1 MQALK
6 TQLEHWRVLDAVITY
21 DGVSQAAKA
30 LHRTQSAVSYSLKQL
45 EEQAGVQILELVGR
59 KLQLTPSGAQ
69 LLQEARQIL
78 QRMYLLD
85 EQTTLLSQGIE
96 STVVIAIEQIAP
108 MEPILAA
115 IEVVQ
120 AEYPHINLHWH
131 EVILSEVDTA
141 FHRYNAD
148 LIIAGHVPLNHTG
161 KEWLKVNL
169 IGVVSPGHP
178 LAKQRKTELSDLA
191 NHTQVVVR
199 DKGKGD
205 KDTGWLASPKRY
217 TVDNIRTAQQIVQS
231 GIAYAW
237 LPDHSIQAPI
247 DRGQLCK
254 LSLSEGDM
262 QEARLKVMLNPNK
275 IRGKVVT
282 RLREE
287 LMRVVGKK
295 VN

>member
-30 LHRTQSAVSYSLKQL
+30 LHRTQSAISYSLKQL
-45 EEQAGVQILELVGR
+45 EEQAGIQILELVGR

-85 EQTTLLSQGIE
+85 EQTTLLAQGIE
-96 STVVIAIEQIAP
+96 STVTIAIEQIAP
-108 MEPILAA
+108 MEPILTA
-115 IEVVQ
+115 IEAVQ
-120 AEYPHINLHWH
+120 SIYPHVNLHWH

-161 KEWLKVNL
+161 KEWLTVNL
-169 IGVVSPGHP
+169 IGVVSPKHP
-178 LAKQRKTELSDLA
+178 LASQQNTELSDL
-191 NHTQVVVR
+191 TKYSQVVVR

-247 DRGQLCK
+247 ERGQLCK
-254 LSLSEGDM
+254 LSLTEGDM

-275 IRGKVVT
+275 IQGTVVT
-282 RLREE
+282 CLRDE
-287 LMRVVGKK
+287 LLKMTQK
-295 VN
+295 